1 MEDDRRCSDSRQQR
15 SCKSGINSNTTLGL
29 SPEVV
34 ALSSRTSP
42 RESVTAWSPGFSHLR
57 TTHLHLYS
65 YLDGYHSIL
74 SWTLLSE
81 DGISLSVLL
90 PNSTASSLGS
100 HLGTTASSPFGLSPR
115 ASQHHLLGSHEHAT
129 SASFGFLPV

>member
-1 MEDDRRCSDSRQQR
+1 M
-15 SCKSGINSNTTLGL
+15 
-29 SPEVV
+29 
-34 ALSSRTSP
+34 
-42 RESVTAWSPGFSHLR
+42 SVTAWSPGFSHLR

-81 DGISLSVLL
+81 DDISLSVLL

-115 ASQHHLLGSHEHAT
+115 HHSIISWALMNMPCQPPLGSYLCDAT
-129 SASFGFLPV
+129 CSLGLSPGAFTVSRVCPFAAFSAHPPPLFP

>member
-1 MEDDRRCSDSRQQR
+1 MS
-15 SCKSGINSNTTLGL
+15 I
-29 SPEVV
+29 
-34 ALSSRTSP
+34 
-42 RESVTAWSPGFSHLR
+42 TAWSPGFSHLR

-129 SASFGFLPV
+129 SASFGFLPVRHNMLPWALPWSFTVSPVCPFAAFSAHLPPLFP